1 MRPLNNLK
9 IKAIQ
14 DHTKLIMPS

>member
-9 IKAIQ
+9 IEARQ
-14 DHTKLIMPS
+14 DHTKLIMMS